1 MQGRFFALA
10 DRLMQGLD
18 GGERLSLALEGE
30 RSDFVRLSQAR
41 VRQAG
46 SVERSTVTLDLVAGG
61 RRAAARCD
69 LQGSVGADRPRLEG
83 LLEGLRS
90 RLSQLAPDP
99 YLILPAEVCSTEQV
113 DDRSPPPAREAV
125 AQVMDEA
132 AHMDLVGIWASGA
145 MFAGLADSAGQRG
158 WHASQSFNLD
168 WSCHL
173 AGDKAVKARY
183 AGVDWDPAELARR
196 MAGVRERLAVVARP
210 ALTLEPGRYR
220 AYLAPA
226 ALRELLGLVAWG
238 GFGLKDHRTGSSPLM
253 RMVAEGRR
261 LHPGVS
267 LVEDHARGLTPRFT
281 AEGFVKPPRVD
292 LIQGGVYRDCLAA
305 PRSAAEYGVGVN
317 AGTEAPESLDMAAG
331 DLPAEEVLAALGTGL
346 YVSDLWYGNFSDRAD
361 CRITAMTRY
370 ACLWVENGEIQGPVD
385 VMRIDD
391 SVYHLLG
398 DRLEALTRERE
409 LILDPGT
416 YGGRSW
422 VSHRLPGAL
431 VDGITLTL

>member
-1 MQGRFFALA
+1 
-10 DRLMQGLD
+10 
-18 GGERLSLALEGE
+18 
-30 RSDFVRLSQAR
+30 
-41 VRQAG
+41 
-46 SVERSTVTLDLVAGG
+46 
-61 RRAAARCD
+61 
-69 LQGSVGADRPRLEG
+69 
-83 LLEGLRS
+83 
-90 RLSQLAPDP
+90 
-99 YLILPAEVCSTEQV
+99 
-113 DDRSPPPAREAV
+113 
-125 AQVMDEA
+125 
-132 AHMDLVGIWASGA
+132 